1 MAALAW
7 LLIPLFAVVGAA
19 IWGSWAQRNKTIG
32 DVAEL
37 AGYARFRDAMER
49 SHSVPVPSAT
59 TPAVHDPASA
69 SASASAPALSERE
82 GSPAT
87 TTG

>member
-1 MAALAW
+1 MAVLVW

-19 IWGSWAQRNKTIG
+19 IWGSWASRNKTIG

-49 SHSVPVPSAT
+49 SHAGAT
-59 TPAVHDPASA
+59 GTPGPATAASA
-69 SASASAPALSERE
+69 SALPERDTA
-82 GSPAT
+82 PAT

>member
-19 IWGSWAQRNKTIG
+19 IWGSWVQRNKTIG

-49 SHSVPVPSAT
+49 SHPTAAPGPAPLHPVHEP
-59 TPAVHDPASA
+59 
-69 SASASAPALSERE
+69 APAES
-82 GSPAT
+82 
-87 TTG
+87 

>member
-1 MAALAW
+1 MAVLAW

-19 IWGSWAQRNKTIG
+19 IWGSWASRNKTIG

-49 SHSVPVPSAT
+49 SHTVTAGTSTGSA
-59 TPAVHDPASA
+59 PAAAASA
-69 SASASAPALSERE
+69 SALPERE
-82 GSPAT
+82 AAPAT

>member
-19 IWGSWAQRNKTIG
+19 IWGSWASRNKTIG

-49 SHSVPVPSAT
+49 AHVTTADSVRPEREPAATATAT
-59 TPAVHDPASA
+59 T
-69 SASASAPALSERE
+69 
-82 GSPAT
+82 SPS
-87 TTG
+87 G

>member
-49 SHSVPVPSAT
+49 AHTMTAPSAHADLEPAAAAGGVT
-59 TPAVHDPASA
+59 T
-69 SASASAPALSERE
+69 
-82 GSPAT
+82 SPSS
-87 TTG
+87 

>member
-19 IWGSWAQRNKTIG
+19 IWGSWASRNKTIG

-49 SHSVPVPSAT
+49 AHTPTPDSARAELEPAASTGGAATSPS
-59 TPAVHDPASA
+59 S
-69 SASASAPALSERE
+69 
-82 GSPAT
+82 
-87 TTG
+87 

>member
-19 IWGSWAQRNKTIG
+19 IWAGWASRNRTIG

-37 AGYARFRDAMER
+37 AGYARFRDAMEK
-49 SHSVPVPSAT
+49 SHAGADSGT
-59 TPAVHDPASA
+59 
-69 SASASAPALSERE
+69 ERRE
-82 GSPAT
+82 PAT
-87 TTG
+87 AAQASLAQRAQ

>member
-19 IWGSWAQRNKTIG
+19 IWGSWASRNKTIG

-49 SHSVPVPSAT
+49 SHA
-59 TPAVHDPASA
+59 
-69 SASASAPALSERE
+69 APAASGSSSTTTSTATAAT
-82 GSPAT
+82 GSPSS
-87 TTG
+87 

>member
-19 IWGSWAQRNKTIG
+19 IWGSWASRNKTIG

-49 SHSVPVPSAT
+49 SHTT
-59 TPAVHDPASA
+59 TPHAARADLEPAA
-69 SASASAPALSERE
+69 AA
-82 GSPAT
+82 GVTTSPSS
-87 TTG
+87 